1 MNIINTVNGVLV
13 ATQND
18 FNNHVRDN
26 ASHVTEEERAGWNAK
41 VDASQLASKVDA
53 SSFSVHET
61 NATVHVTQ
69 EEREKW
75 NTKNTK
81 GVLTATQDGLD
92 EHTKNMIVHITEE
105 ERTAWN
111 SGAAI
116 PEASNTYTGDNMHK
130 GSEIFS
136 GTLMLNGQAIK
147 SVLDVAQNSVASNE
161 SAAMMSYVQWLHLS
175 KCFYIWGMTSE
186 ICNEFA
192 FMGAKLTAPSSSGIP
207 SSFGRDWIQDSTY
220 SLYRYRIEWSAG
232 TAIHFGVAEPGVDGN
247 YQSDRPYMLSPS
259 GNMWTKCPF
268 VIVGINY
275 HNNSFAYMLMYDTPA
290 QEIIYAEILVG
301 FFKTFAVH
309 CRSYQYLGEMHETI
323 YSGFYTEANLMFT
336 QYRVGALPVKTAVVT
351 RNNGKRPR
359 LGGCKVFANS
369 EGYGKKVQYR
379 AYAPEMYS
387 YKEED
392 ADKWVDAVAASLY
405 NPGITRSLEVTQSDG
420 LPLPEVVSFP
430 AEGGEFV
437 ILVCPHTAPR
447 RHDIGRT
454 YVQPLDEWITSSK
467 GNSYIEANKTENVT
481 ITVNSNET
489 GKERKSWVLIGQFHT
504 PAFVLKVVQD
514 ASASTEPEV

>member
-1 MNIINTVNGVLV
+1 M
-13 ATQND
+13 AAQSD
-18 FNNHVRDN
+18 FI
-26 ASHVTEEERAGWNAK
+26 SHAENKSLHLTEEEREVWNAK
-41 VDASQLASKVDA
+41 ADASALSGKVDTA
-53 SSFSVHET
+53 TFTAHAT
-61 NATVHVTQ
+61 NTTVHVSQ
-69 EEREKW
+69 EEKEKW
-75 NTKNTK
+75 NARTTK
-81 GVLTATQDGLD
+81 GVVAATQDGLD
-92 EHTKNMIVHITEE
+92 EHTENTAVHLAEE

-111 SGAAI
+111 TASAI
-116 PEASNTYTGDNMHK
+116 PSADNVFTGDNTHA
-130 GSEIFS
+130 GPETFN
-136 GTLMLNGQAIK
+136 GTLTLNGPAIK

-161 SAAMMSYVQWLHLS
+161 SSAIMSYVHWLHLS
-175 KCFYIWGMTSE
+175 KCFYIWGTTSE

-192 FMGAKLTAPSSSGIP
+192 FMGAKLTAPSSSGTP

-220 SLYRYRIEWSAG
+220 NLYRYRIEWSSG
-232 TAIHFGVAEPGVDGN
+232 TAIHFGVAEPGVDGD
-247 YQSDRPYMLSPS
+247 YQSDRPYMLFPA

-268 VIVGINY
+268 VIVGIGY
-275 HNNSFAYMLMYDTPA
+275 HNNSFAYMLMYDTPS

-301 FFKTFAVH
+301 SFKTFAVH

-323 YSGFYTEANLMFT
+323 YSGFYTEANLMLT

-369 EGYGKKVQYR
+369 GGYGKKVQYR

-405 NPGITRSLEVTQSDG
+405 NTGITRSLEVTQSDG
-420 LPLPEVVSFP
+420 LPLPEAVSFP

-447 RHDIGRT
+447 RHDMGRT
-454 YVQPLDEWITSSK
+454 YVQPLDEWVASSK
-467 GNSYIEANKTENVT
+467 GNSHIEANKTENVT
-481 ITVNSNET
+481 ITVASNED
-489 GKERKSWVLIGQFHT
+489 GKKRKSWVLIGQFHA
-504 PAFVLKVVQD
+504 PAFVIKVVQD
-514 ASASTEPEV
+514 ASAPTEPEV